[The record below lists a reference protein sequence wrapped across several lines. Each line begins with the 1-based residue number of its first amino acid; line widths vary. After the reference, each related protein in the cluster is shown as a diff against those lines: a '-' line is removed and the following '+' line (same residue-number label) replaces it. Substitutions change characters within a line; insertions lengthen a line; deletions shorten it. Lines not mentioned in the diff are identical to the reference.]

1 MWTLLYSAIPC
12 WIRKLRVFFG
22 SEASYTGLRTLCIG
36 RARGSIFLPGA
47 DCIGLATQWHRP
59 DATAYPLA
67 CRNCGAASMVYDWN
81 LSYSVR
87 SLCLPFIWL
96 TSYPRACGLSRDI
109 FGAEL
114 LKMYKNWRTCRKME
128 LTGSGQSQNGTLNV
142 QPA

>member
-1 MWTLLYSAIPC
+1 MDAVIFRYPLLDPGIAYFRERSI
-12 WIRKLRVFFG
+12 L
-22 SEASYTGLRTLCIG
+22 YRTQNPVHY
-36 RARGSIFLPGA
+36 RAWGSIFLPGA

-109 FGAEL
+109 LGAEL